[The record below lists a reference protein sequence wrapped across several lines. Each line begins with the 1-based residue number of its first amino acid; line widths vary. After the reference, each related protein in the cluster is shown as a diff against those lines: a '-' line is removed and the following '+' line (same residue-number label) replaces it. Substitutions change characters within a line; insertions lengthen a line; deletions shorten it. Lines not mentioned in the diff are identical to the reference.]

1 MLVDIF
7 IPCYVDQLK
16 PETALNTVK
25 LLEKA
30 GCAVHY
36 NVEQTCC
43 GQPAF
48 NGGYWDE
55 CKEVGEKFIKEFPTD
70 RYIVSPSALCV
81 GMVKNY
87 YPEMF
92 FNSAMHNEY
101 KQVQRNMYEFTDFV
115 VNVLKYSNF
124 ESEFTG
130 KAVYLNS
137 CTAERECKLTAEP
150 LKLLSNIKGLQL
162 LTPANADGC
171 CGFGGGFSL
180 KYESLSVDMA
190 KQKIE
195 TILATGAEYIISAD
209 YTCLMHLQ
217 SYVTKN
223 NIPLQCKHIVE
234 VL

>member
-1 MLVDIF
+1 VLVDIF
-7 IPCYVDQLK
+7 IPCYIDQLK
-16 PETALNTVK
+16 PEIGLKTVA

-30 GCAVHY
+30 GCVVNY
-36 NVEQTCC
+36 NTEQTCC
-43 GQPAF
+43 GNPAF
-48 NGGYWDE
+48 TSGYWDE
-55 CKEVGEKFIKEFPTD
+55 CKEVGEKLIREFPND
-70 RYIVSPSALCV
+70 RYIVCPSGVCANT
-81 GMVKNY
+81 VKNSY
-87 YPEMF
+87 SKLFY
-92 FNSAMHNEY
+92 NSVLHNEY
-101 KQVQRNMYEFTDFV
+101 KQVQRNMFEFTDFV
-115 VNVLKYSNF
+115 VNVLKYTNF

-150 LKLLSNIKGLQL
+150 LKLLSNVKGLQL

-195 TILATGAEYIISAD
+195 SVLATGAEYIISAD

-217 SYVTKN
+217 SYITKN